1 MQTEKEIKNSPLENQ
16 APMDKD
22 LTQEPAGTIV
32 DQHSEDIH
40 HDEDDHDHEEG
51 HHESVDYS
59 HHTKEELA
67 QAIENLQQETN
78 LRRVDHELRQMRP
91 FIDHIKED
99 ERAEALRKFIS
110 EGGEEGDFEYRFD
123 EHIQKFETIYR
134 QLRDRRKKQ
143 IQDLEKDKEKNLEA
157 KNAILEKLRALV
169 EGEETNTSMNAL
181 KKIQEEWKAIGPI
194 PAAYA
199 KDVYANYSVL
209 LDRFY
214 NNRSIYFELK
224 ELDRKKNLEHKKE
237 IVEKAEKLLEQESFN
252 KAVKELNELH
262 DEYKHIGPVPKEEQE
277 ALWNRFKEIS
287 DQIYSKRREYIEV
300 MKSEL
305 ESNWVAKSALAEQA
319 QAFASFDSDRI
330 DDWNSKSQEIMELQN
345 QWKSIGGMPRNKS
358 DEVTKKFWGSL
369 KQFFNN
375 KSAFFRKIEDK
386 RNENLRL
393 KTELCEKAEALKDSD
408 DFDSTAETL
417 KELQQSWKTI
427 GSVPNKFKNSIYERF
442 KAALDQFFDRKR
454 AQHSENEAG
463 YRENLKKKVA
473 LCEQI
478 EKAAKAKQGTE
489 EELQGFWQEWDAIG
503 FVPRKDMNSIQKRY
517 QDAITAYIDAA
528 EGFDDT
534 QKMKLKLMSQVSQA
548 RGGSGEGHKNL
559 QKQEFGLRKKIQNL
573 EADISLWKNNME
585 FFANSKNADALKADF
600 TTKIA
605 KAEEELET
613 LKQQIRIIHEL

>member
-1 MQTEKEIKNSPLENQ
+1 MHTEKEIKNTPLENQ
-16 APMDKD
+16 APTEKAIEK
-22 LTQEPAGTIV
+22 EPSGTIV
-32 DQHSEDIH
+32 DHDAEDTH
-40 HDEDDHDHEEG
+40 HHEDDHDHEEG

-67 QAIENLQQETN
+67 QAIEHLLQEGN
-78 LRRVDHELRQMRP
+78 LRKVDHELRQMRP

-110 EGGEEGDFEYRFD
+110 EGGEEGDFEYRYD
-123 EHIQKFETIYR
+123 EHIQKFENTYR
-134 QLRDRRKKQ
+134 QLRDKRKKQ
-143 IQDLEKDKEKNLEA
+143 LHDLEKDKEKNLEA
-157 KNAILEKLRALV
+157 KNAILEKLRSLV

-181 KKIQEEWKAIGPI
+181 KKIQEEWKSIGPI
-194 PAAYA
+194 PAAFA

-237 IVEKAEKLLEQESFN
+237 IIEKAEKLLEQESFN

-277 ALWNRFKEIS
+277 TLWTRFKEIS

-305 ESNWVAKSALAEQA
+305 ESNWVAKTSLAEQA
-319 QAFASFDSDRI
+319 QAFSSFDSDRI

-393 KTELCEKAEALKDSD
+393 KTELCEKAEALKDSE
-408 DFDSTAETL
+408 DFDATAETL
-417 KELQQSWKTI
+417 KDLQQSWKTI

-442 KAALDQFFDRKR
+442 KAALDHFFDRKR

-463 YRENLKKKVA
+463 YKENLKKKA
-473 LCEQI
+473 TLCERI
-478 EKAAKAKQGTE
+478 EKAALTKTATE
-489 EELQGFWQEWDAIG
+489 EELQAFWQEWDTIG
-503 FVPRKDMNSIQKRY
+503 FVPRKDMASIQKRY
-517 QDAITAYIDAA
+517 QDAINAYIDAA
-528 EGFDDT
+528 EGMDDT
-534 QKMKLKLMSQVSQA
+534 DKMKFKLMSQVSQA
-548 RGGSGEGHKNL
+548 RGGGGDSHKNL

-600 TTKIA
+600 VTKIE
-605 KAEEELET
+605 KAEAELDL
-613 LKQQIRIIHEL
+613 LKQQIKIIHQM